1 MLGPSV
7 TGEIAK
13 QWTAECEGKPSRE
26 AAQLEASVV
35 VGGINKRS
43 PDV

>member
-13 QWTAECEGKPSRE
+13 QWKAECEGKPSRE
-26 AAQLEASVV
+26 AAQLEASVL
-35 VGGINKRS
+35 GGGYKQKE
-43 PDV
+43 P